1 MTDQARAEQVAE
13 EIVRNHAVF
22 MFGKGHERSTF
33 TGRRPLIKAITTALR
48 AEGDRVAREG
58 AEIAKSHRAGDS
70 AYMWKA
76 CGGEIATALLAS
88 RGLG

>member
-1 MTDQARAEQVAE
+1 MTDPTRAEQVAHDLIYNKLWNKE
-13 EIVRNHAVF
+13 HNSWVKVSDAVQ
-22 MFGKGHERSTF
+22 
-33 TGRRPLIKAITTALR
+33 IIATALR